1 MKDAKI
7 IFMGTA
13 SFSKQVLE
21 KLLEN
26 NYNVVAVVTQ
36 PDRFVGR
43 KKVLTMP
50 EVKEVALASGI
61 PVYQPLKIKEEYQ
74 EIIALEPDL
83 IITAAY
89 GQIVPEAVL
98 NAPKI
103 GCINVHASLLPKY
116 RGGAPVHYAIME
128 GEEVTGVTIMYM
140 VKKMDAGNIISQV
153 EVPIGAEETTGELY
167 ERLSIAGAELLLETL
182 PSVLAGTN
190 ESIAQDE
197 SLVTYS
203 PTISHEQEKIDF
215 SKSALRVYNQVRGMN
230 PWPGAYTTYQGKVVK
245 IWVGKIHVCE
255 NALKHH
261 AHQENGTIVKIFK
274 DAIGVKT
281 GEIIFL
287 KLIVNSNKQPNGCF
301 FYKLKDIIR
310 EDTKEEIEMIISTLS
325 SYPNKKV
332 VKDLGIV
339 VGYDD
344 AIRAFRVTMGVEEYI
359 VKAQENLAKAAEKLG
374 ANAVLGV
381 CFDLRDSN
389 KPVLMGTAVVLED
402 LE

>member
-13 SFSKQVLE
+13 SFSKQFLE

-89 GQIVPEAVL
+89 GQIVPEVVL

-245 IWVGKIHVCE
+245 IWAGKIHVCE

-281 GEIIFL
+281 GEGIY
-287 KLIVNSNKQPNGCF
+287 LITELQLAG
-301 FYKLKDIIR
+301 
-310 EDTKEEIEMIISTLS
+310 
-325 SYPNKKV
+325 KKRML
-332 VKDLGIV
+332 VKDYLNGNNIFEV
-339 VGYDD
+339 
-344 AIRAFRVTMGVEEYI
+344 
-359 VKAQENLAKAAEKLG
+359 
-374 ANAVLGV
+374 
-381 CFDLRDSN
+381 DS
-389 KPVLMGTAVVLED
+389 KFE
-402 LE
+402 

>member
-116 RGGAPVHYAIME
+116 RGGAPVHYAILNGDE
-128 GEEVTGVTIMYM
+128 KTGVTIMYM
-140 VKKMDAGNIISQV
+140 VKKMDAGNIIYQK
-153 EVPIGAEETTGELY
+153 ETPISNDETVGELY
-167 ERLSIAGAELLLETL
+167 DRLSALGAEAIIEAL
-182 PSVLAGTN
+182 PSIIDGTN
-190 ESIAQDE
+190 VSIPQDE
-197 SLVTYS
+197 TLVTYS
-203 PTISHEQEKIDF
+203 PVISREQEKIDF
-215 SKSALRVYNQVRGMN
+215 DKPAQEVYNKVRGLN
-230 PWPGAYTTYQGKVVK
+230 PWPGAYTTYLGKTVK
-245 IWVGKIHVCE
+245 IYQGLVHNCP
-255 NALKHH
+255 NAMSHH
-261 AHQENGTIVKIFK
+261 AHQAPGTIVKIFK
-274 DAIGVKT
+274 DAIGVKVQD
-281 GEIIFL
+281 GVFIITEFQL
-287 KLIVNSNKQPNGCF
+287 EG
-301 FYKLKDIIR
+301 
-310 EDTKEEIEMIISTLS
+310 
-325 SYPNKKV
+325 KKRML
-332 VKDLGIV
+332 VKDYLNGHNIFEV
-339 VGYDD
+339 DQK
-344 AIRAFRVTMGVEEYI
+344 FE
-359 VKAQENLAKAAEKLG
+359 
-374 ANAVLGV
+374 
-381 CFDLRDSN
+381 
-389 KPVLMGTAVVLED
+389 
-402 LE
+402 

>member
-1 MKDAKI
+1 MVYIMKDAKI

-116 RGGAPVHYAIME
+116 RGGAPVHYQSWR
-128 GEEVTGVTIMYM
+128 VKKLPGVTIMYM

-153 EVPIGAEETTGELY
+153 EVQLEHEETTGELY
-167 ERLSIAGAELLLETL
+167 ERLSYCWSRVVTRNLTERYLLVQMSQL
-182 PSVLAGTN
+182 P
-190 ESIAQDE
+190 
-197 SLVTYS
+197 
-203 PTISHEQEKIDF
+203 K
-215 SKSALRVYNQVRGMN
+215 M
-230 PWPGAYTTYQGKVVK
+230 KV
-245 IWVGKIHVCE
+245 
-255 NALKHH
+255 
-261 AHQENGTIVKIFK
+261 
-274 DAIGVKT
+274 
-281 GEIIFL
+281 
-287 KLIVNSNKQPNGCF
+287 
-301 FYKLKDIIR
+301 
-310 EDTKEEIEMIISTLS
+310 
-325 SYPNKKV
+325 
-332 VKDLGIV
+332 
-339 VGYDD
+339 
-344 AIRAFRVTMGVEEYI
+344 
-359 VKAQENLAKAAEKLG
+359 
-374 ANAVLGV
+374 
-381 CFDLRDSN
+381 
-389 KPVLMGTAVVLED
+389 
-402 LE
+402 